1 MTLPEPHIMIRW
13 AYGGYIVD
21 YELPA
26 PEKKNED
33 DRPENEVGTAIFSA
47 MPPVLKLVD
56 QVLAAWTGPTEKPDK
71 VSDIVK
77 PPKRKPR

>member
-1 MTLPEPHIMIRW
+1 MTTPEPHIMIRW

-26 PEKKNED
+26 PEKVEGQEEEPKNE
-33 DRPENEVGTAIFSA
+33 VSTAIFST
-47 MPPVLKLVD
+47 MPPVLKLVEK
-56 QVLAAWTGPTEKPDK
+56 VLMQWVGPVEDIPDK

-77 PPKRKPR
+77 PKRKR